1 MPGRPP
7 LPQPLCGIAV
17 AALGLILVAMSGCA
31 SADDPTPVDATE
43 LFARDSIGGLA
54 GCSTCHTLT
63 PDRTPIGPSLAGMA
77 SRAEARVD
85 GLNAEE
91 YLTESIL
98 HPDAFYVAG
107 FGAGMPAFGEA
118 LTASEIN
125 ALVDYLLT
133 IE

>member
-1 MPGRPP
+1 MTGRPP
-7 LPQPLCGIAV
+7 LLQLASSV
-17 AALGLILVAMSGCA
+17 AAVVLGFVLVGMAGCA
-31 SADDPTPVDATE
+31 SAGDPTPVDAAE
-43 LFARDSIGGLA
+43 LFARDSIGALD

-77 SRAEARVD
+77 SRAGARVD
-85 GLNAEE
+85 GLDAEE

-98 HPDAFYVAG
+98 HPDAFYIAG

-118 LTASEIN
+118 LTLTEVN